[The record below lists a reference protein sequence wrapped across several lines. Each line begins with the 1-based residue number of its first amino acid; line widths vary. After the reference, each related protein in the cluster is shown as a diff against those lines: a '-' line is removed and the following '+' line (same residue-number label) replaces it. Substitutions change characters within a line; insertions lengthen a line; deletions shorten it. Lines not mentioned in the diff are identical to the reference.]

1 MYSNASLSRKKP
13 ANKKSS
19 PLSQK
24 YERKRM
30 EKVNTAN
37 RPPPKSGS
45 QEEKIISVSPSQTR
59 PRVPSL

>member
-1 MYSNASLSRKKP
+1 
-13 ANKKSS
+13 
-19 PLSQK
+19 
-24 YERKRM
+24 M

-59 PRVPSL
+59 PKGPSL